1 MRIDVEAAA
10 PIFAELGSE
19 TRLAIVRLLVRAGE
33 DGLAV
38 GDLQRATG
46 VPGSTLSHHLRRL
59 CGAGLVSQTR
69 RGSTLRCSADFGRIR
84 ATADFLIEECCAD
97 AADMQQRRRPGPA

>member
-1 MRIDVEAAA
+1 MRFDLEAAA
-10 PIFAELGSE
+10 PIFAELGNS
-19 TRLAIVRLLVRAGE
+19 TRLGIVRLLVRAGE

-69 RGSTLRCSADFGRIR
+69 KGSTLRCTAEFGSIR
-84 ATADFLIEECCAD
+84 ATADFLFEECCAD
-97 AADMQQRRRPGPA
+97 AADVNRRNRPDAA